1 MKPITFEHLQ
11 RAAQEDP
18 AGFWAAEA
26 QKIPWLKNPSIAL
39 EQFTDHT
46 WNWFPDGITNMS
58 YLCIDRHIQEGRG
71 DQVALYYDS
80 PVSHTKTSIT
90 YHQLLEK
97 VSRTAGALVAA
108 GIQLGDRVIIYMPM
122 IPEAVISMLACAR
135 IGAVHSVV
143 FGGFSP
149 EELCSR
155 INDARP
161 KLLITASAGIEID
174 RVIPYKPLVDEAI
187 RMSVFPPELV
197 WVFDRKLPNNQVDL
211 QPRRDFIANDFPIS
225 FSPEAYVPVPSGHP
239 LYILYTSGTTGKPKG
254 IQRNTGDYAVALR
267 YSMEY
272 IYGVKPRD
280 VYWAASDIGW
290 VVGHSYIV
298 YGPLLMG
305 CSTILF
311 EGKPVRTP
319 DASTFWRVLDEYKVN
334 VFFTAPTAIRAIRKE
349 DSDGSLRRP
358 FSLETLRAVFLA
370 GERCDVPTAYWLEKL
385 IQKPVIDHWWQTETG
400 WPVSSTMAG
409 LPHQETL
416 FGSAGKPVPGYHIDI
431 LDETGEPLLPGQEGF
446 VALRLP
452 LPPGCLNTLYNDHD
466 RFIESYLSRFPGY
479 YQSGDGGFIDNQGH
493 LFVMGR
499 VDDVINVAGH
509 RLSTGQMEEIVGGNI
524 HVAENAVV
532 GIADQLR
539 GHVPL
544 CLVVLKDSSTISQ
557 TDISNELIHLMRDK
571 IGAVAFF
578 RQVIVVQRLPKT
590 RSGKIL
596 RRIIRNIADGE
607 SYQVPG
613 TIEDPSV
620 LGEIHHALQHHKIGL
635 AFSETA
641 QIH

>member
-1 MKPITFEHLQ
+1 MKPITYENLL
-11 RAAQEDP
+11 RTAQDDP

-26 QKIPWLKNPSIAL
+26 QKLPWLKAPSIAL

-46 WNWFPDGITNMS
+46 WNWFPDGLTNMS
-58 YLCIDRHIQEGRG
+58 YWCLDQHIEAGRG
-71 DQVALYYDS
+71 NQTALFYDS
-80 PVSHTKTSIT
+80 PVSRQKLALS
-90 YHQLLEK
+90 YNELLDR
-97 VSRTAGALVAA
+97 VSRTAGALRQS
-108 GIQLGDRVIIYMPM
+108 GIEFGDRVIIYMPM
-122 IPEAVISMLACAR
+122 IPEAVICMLACAR
-135 IGAVHSVV
+135 IGAIHSVV

-161 KLLITASAGIEID
+161 KLLITASAGIEAEKI
-174 RVIPYKPLVDEAI
+174 IPYKPLVDEAI
-187 RMSVFPPELV
+187 RMSVFPPQQV
-197 WVFDRKLPNNQVDL
+197 WVFDRNLPGIQPDLLPGRDKL
-211 QPRRDFIANDFPIS
+211 ANTFPLEGT
-225 FSPEAYVPVPSGHP
+225 PEAYLPVPSHHP

-254 IQRNTGDYAVALR
+254 IQRNTGDYGVALR
-267 YSMEY
+267 YSMEF
-272 IYGVKPRD
+272 IYGAKAGEVF
-280 VYWAASDIGW
+280 WAASDIGW

-311 EGKPVRTP
+311 EGKPVKTP
-319 DASTFWRVLDEYKVN
+319 DASTFWRVLNEYKVN
-334 VFFTAPTAIRAIRKE
+334 LFFTAPTAIRAIRKE
-349 DSDGSLRRP
+349 DSEGKLRKPYSLDA
-358 FSLETLRAVFLA
+358 LRAVFLA
-370 GERCDVPTAYWLEKL
+370 GERCDVPTAYWLEGL
-385 IQKPVIDHWWQTETG
+385 LQKPVIDHWWQTETG

-409 LPHQETL
+409 LPNQSPL
-416 FGSAGKPVPGYHIDI
+416 FGSAGKPVPGYHIEI
-431 LDETGEPLLPGQEGF
+431 LDETGEPLLPGQEGY

-452 LPPGCLNTLYNDHD
+452 LPPGCLNTLYNDHE
-466 RFIESYLSRFPGY
+466 RFVESYLTRFPGY

-499 VDDVINVAGH
+499 VDDVINIAGH
-509 RLSTGQMEEIVGGNI
+509 RLSTGQMEEIVGS
-524 HVAENAVV
+524 HPQVAENAVV

-544 CLVVLKDSSTISQ
+544 CLVVLKDSSTLLPDQIAQ
-557 TDISNELIHLMRDK
+557 ELIFLMREK

-578 RQVIVVQRLPKT
+578 KQVIVVQRLPKT

-620 LGEIHHALQHHKIGL
+620 LGEIHHALQNHAVGL
-635 AFSETA
+635 AFATSEE
-641 QIH
+641 